1 MEWNALVCQCLCLWM
16 CSYTCTVCACV
27 CMYTLMWIFVS
38 LPVCSSCRF
47 DGVRVYFGFECAQL
61 FSVWTM
67 FHFLSLL
74 HCSVVKMGQV
84 AYDVGKSETHNEAKA
99 NKTNWKCVVL
109 NGRCCRCCCCF
120 SNIAETRTQ
129 SCILVAIAR
138 SQHSFFFF
146 FFQSLFLI
154 LSVQQ
159 RREKCILLFN
169 RFNEN
174 LLDVYACLCVLK
186 RLNISTEELWFCR
199 TYIRCRCC
207 CCCCY
212 CLYSFQLLR
221 IENSVVTI
229 SKHILAAFFEQ
240 R

>member
-1 MEWNALVCQCLCLWM
+1 MEWNALVCQCLCLWLWLWL
-16 CSYTCTVCACV
+16 CSYTCMVCACV
-27 CMYTLMWIFVS
+27 CMNALMWIFVS

-74 HCSVVKMGQV
+74 HCSAVKMGQV
-84 AYDVGKSETHNEAKA
+84 ACDVGKSETHNEAKA

-146 FFQSLFLI
+146 FFQSLFLF
-154 LSVQQ
+154 S
-159 RREKCILLFN
+159 RYNREEKNVFCFSIGLM
-169 RFNEN
+169 RICWTCMR
-174 LLDVYACLCVLK
+174 VYVCWK
-186 RLNISTEELWFCR
+186 GWT
-199 TYIRCRCC
+199 
-207 CCCCY
+207 
-212 CLYSFQLLR
+212 
-221 IENSVVTI
+221 
-229 SKHILAAFFEQ
+229 
-240 R
+240 